1 MICDLAETYHIYDYE
16 SLPVDLIA
24 TLVVGLRENSRV
36 IMKITKRKLTF
47 DQAINTMML
56 DGINWLKWSKTKDA
70 QKGIGTPKSIYKQLC
85 EIEEVSE
92 SEVVTF
98 NSGADFMKYRNY
110 LIGR

>member
-36 IMKITKRKLTF
+36 MMKITKRKLTF
-47 DQAINTMML
+47 EQSINTMIL

-70 QKGIGTPKSIYKQLC
+70 QKGIGTPKSLYKQLC
-85 EIEEVSE
+85 DIEEEKE
-92 SEVVTF
+92 SEVITF
-98 NSGADFMKYRNY
+98 DSGEEFMKYRNK
-110 LIGR
+110 LLGR